1 MVRHRRPT
9 AIVPRGRVAT
19 YSLPLDVIRNENEVV
34 IRASVSGLDPKD
46 IEVTVDDSVVTISGS
61 TESDRAEES
70 NGYVL

>member
-1 MVRHRRPT
+1 
-9 AIVPRGRVAT
+9 VAT